1 MSKTNKGQNVYTRI
15 ALFTW
20 SSLIFWSD
28 FTSITWFHNF
38 DPNSQCWSAVYQFSL
53 NFTNLTIFSRGFL
66 RYNINKSPCSLF
78 YYVILILKPFILM
91 TGECVEFFNIW
102 CEAIPFHSYDLRWGR
117 EIALKSYA
125 NRKQSCKVRNLREF
139 SFLQK

>member
-38 DPNSQCWSAVYQFSL
+38 DPNSQCWSAVDQNFHLISQIWLYFSSL
-53 NFTNLTIFSRGFL
+53 IFHL
-66 RYNINKSPCSLF
+66 
-78 YYVILILKPFILM
+78 ILIPKPFIFL
-91 TGECVEFFNIW
+91 TGECVDFLNIW

-125 NRKQSCKVRNLREF
+125 NSSKPEGIFIFAKRSKE
-139 SFLQK
+139 LQEKLFRTEI